1 MCGIFAYQGSQIASD
16 VLLRGLEKLEYRGY
30 DSAWLCVMD
39 EKWVVSCSK
48 SVGKVALLSQAV
60 FDAKQKNVKSLF
72 GTSHFGIAH
81 TRWATHGQPT
91 YANTHPHHDRDEK
104 FFVVHNGIIE
114 NYMELK
120 EKLQSHGYEF
130 YSDTD
135 TEIIP
140 ALLAEAWT
148 WNLLETVEKVLPKLE
163 WAYALAIVSVYAP
176 WELVAVK
183 WGSPLVF
190 GFREFQNDKEFFVS
204 SDMQALSGMAQ
215 DYLSLH
221 DGDLLHIV
229 DGNYSIRANGRLIS
243 THLEKLNIATQDI
256 EKWNFAHFM
265 LKEIF
270 EQANIVEQSFRWRIQ
285 FSTGNLYSNSI
296 EFLHDKTIDRIVL
309 VACGT
314 SYHAGL
320 LGAQW
325 IEDLS
330 GISCKSI
337 ISSEYLNQNHRITP
351 QTLHIFLSQSGETA
365 DSIEV
370 LKKIKENGGMT
381 LGMVNVVGSTIAH
394 LTDCGFFLRAG
405 VEVGVA
411 STKAFMAQLSCLLLL
426 ALYLGNRAQLSGSYF
441 RQILKER
448 QEIPTKMRHVFA
460 LAPKIQAVSQSLATY
475 DNMFFLGRSY
485 QSVIAQEASL
495 KMKEI
500 SYIHSEAYPAGELKH
515 GSLAL
520 VDEDFPSVLFS
531 PSDVLFGQNMS
542 SLAEVQARKGK
553 VLVISDVSVEKADWN
568 IVIPSTLELLMPY
581 LTVLTS
587 QLLSY
592 YVALELGRDIDK
604 PRNLAKS
611 VTVK

>member
-1 MCGIFAYQGSQIASD
+1 
-16 VLLRGLEKLEYRGY
+16 
-30 DSAWLCVMD
+30 
-39 EKWVVSCSK
+39 
-48 SVGKVALLSQAV
+48 
-60 FDAKQKNVKSLF
+60 
-72 GTSHFGIAH
+72 
-81 TRWATHGQPT
+81 
-91 YANTHPHHDRDEK
+91 
-104 FFVVHNGIIE
+104 
-114 NYMELK
+114 
-120 EKLQSHGYEF
+120 
-130 YSDTD
+130 
-135 TEIIP
+135 
-140 ALLAEAWT
+140 
-148 WNLLETVEKVLPKLE
+148 
-163 WAYALAIVSVYAP
+163 
-176 WELVAVK
+176 
-183 WGSPLVF
+183 
-190 GFREFQNDKEFFVS
+190 
-204 SDMQALSGMAQ
+204 
-215 DYLSLH
+215 
-221 DGDLLHIV
+221 
-229 DGNYSIRANGRLIS
+229 
-243 THLEKLNIATQDI
+243 
-256 EKWNFAHFM
+256 
-265 LKEIF
+265 
-270 EQANIVEQSFRWRIQ
+270 
-285 FSTGNLYSNSI
+285 
-296 EFLHDKTIDRIVL
+296 LHDKTIDRIVL